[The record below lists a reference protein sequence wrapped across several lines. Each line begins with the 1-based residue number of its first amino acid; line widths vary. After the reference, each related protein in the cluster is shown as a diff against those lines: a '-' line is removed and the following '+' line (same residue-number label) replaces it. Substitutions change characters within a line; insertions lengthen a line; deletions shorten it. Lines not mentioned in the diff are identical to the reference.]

1 MKKMI
6 ALGIGASML
15 FLGGCVENSAKYR
28 RLVAQV
34 DSLSAVN
41 AGQNQ
46 ELESIYADINDVTA
60 GMQSLREAEHLLLLE
75 AEKETKGSPS
85 KQQLAR
91 LKNDVQAVT
100 EAIAGYKSQ
109 IAKLENRTKSQSA
122 EFKRMIANLNAELD
136 VRAAKLDELTTRL
149 AATNKEL
156 AMKVEEVKALVRD
169 MDALDKVSKE
179 QRMKIAEQ
187 DQSLHTAHYC
197 LGTRKALR
205 EANVITRQG
214 IFCPPIV
221 SSQAQQADFIDV
233 DTRDFDA
240 IELNEKKAKVLSSHP
255 EGSYALEAGEDG
267 KLVLKI
273 LDGQAFWQ
281 QTRYLVVMVG

>member
-1 MKKMI
+1 
-6 ALGIGASML
+6 ML

-34 DSLSAVN
+34 DSLSAVS

-179 QRMKIAEQ
+179 QRMKIAEHGPVAAHRARTAWAPARRCVRRTSSRARAYSALPS
-187 DQSLHTAHYC
+187 SLRRHSKPT
-197 LGTRKALR
+197 
-205 EANVITRQG
+205 
-214 IFCPPIV
+214 
-221 SSQAQQADFIDV
+221 SSMWTPA
-233 DTRDFDA
+233 TSTP
-240 IELNEKKAKVLSSHP
+240 LS
-255 EGSYALEAGEDG
+255 
-267 KLVLKI
+267 
-273 LDGQAFWQ
+273 
-281 QTRYLVVMVG
+281 